1 MVYNIILGRS
11 KKDIDKFGEK
21 GTIFLAK
28 QYVKMG
34 QITSLAN
41 KILMDVT
48 RSHIVFVCGKRGGGK
63 SYTMGVIAEGMASI
77 EPDIAKRLS
86 CIILDTMGIYW
97 TMKYPNHKDQKLLE
111 EWDIEGRGLNVQIFT
126 PAGFYDEYKEK
137 GIPTDFPFSIRPS
150 ELNTSD
156 WCITFGVSPL
166 EPLGVLIEKTINK
179 LKEEKVHFTME
190 EIIQEVKRDRSS
202 DEHTKNAAINRFEN
216 AETWGLFS
224 DKGTALRDLAI
235 GGKVTVLDVSAYARI
250 PNGWAIKS
258 LVIGLLSQKLFIER
272 MTARKQEE
280 YQSVSEAVHFFPAE
294 EKDEEGKMPLVWL
307 VIDEAHEFLPRE
319 GSTLA
324 TEPLVTILREGRE
337 PGISLIMATQ
347 QPGKIHTD
355 VMTQSDIIISHRITA
370 KIDVEALGML
380 MQSYFSVGLD
390 TELNK
395 LPRTKGAAL
404 IIDDMNERMYPVQI
418 RPRFTWHGGSAPTA
432 LREVKERFEL

>member
-11 KKDIDKFGEK
+11 KKDIEKFGDK

-28 QYVKMG
+28 QYVQMG

-63 SYTMGVIAEGMASI
+63 SYTMGVIAEGMASV
-77 EPDIAKRLS
+77 EPEVAKRLS

-97 TMKYPNHKDQKLLE
+97 TMKYPNHKDAGLLE
-111 EWDIEGRGLNVQIFT
+111 EWGIEGRGLDVQIYT
-126 PAGFYDEYKEK
+126 PAGFYEEYKEK
-137 GIPTDFPFSIRPS
+137 GIPTDYPFSIKPS

-179 LKEEKVHFTME
+179 LKEEKGHFTME
-190 EIIQEVKRDRSS
+190 DIILEIKKDSTA
-202 DEHTKNAAINRFEN
+202 DDHTKNAAMNRFEN

-224 DKGTALRDLAI
+224 DKGTPLKDLAA

-272 MTARKQEE
+272 MTARKKEE
-280 YQSVSEAVHFFPAE
+280 YDSVKEAIHFFPVESE
-294 EKDEEGKMPLVWL
+294 EKEQMPLVWL
-307 VIDEAHEFLPRE
+307 VIDEAHEFLPKE
-319 GSTLA
+319 GKTLA
-324 TEPLVTILREGRE
+324 TDPLVTILREGRE

-355 VMTQSDIIISHRITA
+355 VMTQADIIISHRITA
-370 KIDVEALGML
+370 KIDIDALGML
-380 MQSYFSVGLD
+380 MQSYFRSGLD
-390 TELNK
+390 AELNN
-395 LPRTKGAAL
+395 LSRIKGAAL
-404 IIDDMNERMYPVQI
+404 VIDDMNERMYPVQI

-432 LREVKERFEL
+432 LKQVKKKFDL